1 MECATYGSTWD
12 SIDIRAYSPVIDW
25 KTANGQ
31 NSYLDTFDV
40 NSYRSVIDWD
50 EGRQQSI
57 NMDHLDIRKSQV
69 LIIQMAEKAPLK
81 PKRHVPRMYDATDN
95 VLTNGGSD
103 MQRESLKKQASTVE
117 ENHMD
122 DSKTRIRQSDDQ
134 DRCTIC
140 LRNVLHCYNV
150 FILILGCGALA
161 VGIWYLVTEY
171 SAREVSVVVGEEWFE
186 VATYLLIGAGGTI
199 ALLAFCGCCGTMRE
213 DKCVLG
219 FYSGTLSFMLL
230 FLTVSCGMAF
240 YFRRQVTKDIVKH
253 MTNTIEQ
260 QYGLDTRTNSNNKL
274 VTDAWDSLQRQL
286 QCCGIKGGENSS
298 FSWSVYKLRSEW
310 YRRNPEQSPYVP
322 RSCCKKDSNEKRCTG
337 EIRMRAPPALGPPIG
352 KNDQRNDDLNTE
364 GCLDKIREHL
374 IKRAIILGLVAGS
387 IPILLAVG
395 IWCPVVCVS
404 EFGKIQKRMR
414 LIYNSRSLLLTH
426 LPLTLNSLKAK
437 AEKNMSTKSYIE
449 SRFL

>member
-1 MECATYGSTWD
+1 MRVGPKES
-12 SIDIRAYSPVIDW
+12 SPS
-25 KTANGQ
+25 KLRN
-31 NSYLDTFDV
+31 Y
-40 NSYRSVIDWD
+40 
-50 EGRQQSI
+50 
-57 NMDHLDIRKSQV
+57 
-69 LIIQMAEKAPLK
+69 PLSSSS
-81 PKRHVPRMYDATDN
+81 
-95 VLTNGGSD
+95 GGSISSGTTATTATTGTVPVNVYVD
-103 MQRESLKKQASTVE
+103 DNDDDDDIMSLKKQASTVE

-122 DSKTRIRQSDDQ
+122 DSKTRIRQTDDQ
-134 DRCTIC
+134 DRCTVC

-240 YFRRQVTKDIVKH
+240 YFRRQVGQIVTKDIVKH

-322 RSCCKKDSNEKRCTG
+322 RSCCKKDSNEKKCTG
-337 EIRMRAPPALGPPIG
+337 EIRLRAPPALGPPIG
-352 KNDQRNDDLNTE
+352 KNDLRNHDLNTE

-395 IWCPVVCVS
+395 ILVS
-404 EFGKIQKRMR
+404 CCLCFRVRQ
-414 LIYNSRSLLLTH
+414 NSDEDEIDL
-426 LPLTLNSLKAK
+426 
-437 AEKNMSTKSYIE
+437 
-449 SRFL
+449 